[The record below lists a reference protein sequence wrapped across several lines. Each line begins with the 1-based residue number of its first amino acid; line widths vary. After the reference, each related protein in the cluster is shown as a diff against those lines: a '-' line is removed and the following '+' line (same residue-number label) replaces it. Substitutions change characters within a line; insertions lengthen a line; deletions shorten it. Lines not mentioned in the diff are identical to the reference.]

1 MVKKTSRMEKAVGLK
16 DRSAKKSKG
25 QTRSK
30 TGKSTSIKSETEL
43 IAQLEFAHA
52 RLAQLEKAR
61 ARAETLFAITQA
73 LSKTL
78 SLQEVFEVILSEM
91 QKVVPYDSAS
101 VQVIENN
108 RRVIVGGRGF
118 QDLHSLLGVGFDL
131 TDETDPGNQVVETKR
146 PQVYGDVS
154 QHPRF
159 QSEIRGGGKIRG
171 WIAVPMLYGNRVIGL
186 ITLDKYEPGFYDAE
200 LAELAMAFAAQAAI
214 AIENAR
220 LFETERVTRKQTET
234 LHAATQA
241 LGSTLSLRQVI
252 DLILIE
258 LQKVVP
264 YDSCSVQQLDGDA
277 MVIVGGH
284 GFPNLDELIGTR
296 FQSNDPNNPAGEI
309 VRSHTPVIFADVSE
323 HFSTFKMEKHGRGR
337 IRGWMGVP
345 LFFGERLIGM
355 ITLDKLE
362 KDFYTPKLAELAL
375 AFATQAANAI
385 ENARLFDETQCL
397 LKETQHAKDIAETLR
412 SANLAL
418 TQNLDLNTICEELLD
433 LLHQIVPYDSASI
446 FILESNVH
454 LVAKATRGYEL
465 WMTDPTS
472 VQTTAFDLLPG
483 TTMYN
488 VVIGRNSYLI
498 PDTRQA
504 PDWIQIPGEEYILCW
519 FGVPMMVG
527 EKVIGVISLDSNK
540 PNLFT
545 EQNMQLATAL
555 GAQAAF
561 AIQNACL
568 FETERFARKQTETLH
583 AATQALGSTLSLRQ
597 VIEVILIELQKV
609 VPYDS
614 CSVQQ
619 LDGDAMVIV
628 GGHGFPNLD
637 ELLETRFHWKD
648 PNNPAGEI
656 VRRCT
661 PVIFADISEHYSTF
675 RMEKHGRGRIHG
687 WMGVPLIFGER
698 LIGMIT
704 LDKLEK
710 DFYTSD
716 HAKIALAFA
725 AQAANAIENAR
736 LFDETQHLLEETEKR
751 AAELEAISKVSQALI
766 AESELDSTIQLIGNQ
781 MRKIF
786 DADIVYVA
794 LLDPQTNLIHF
805 PYQVGENFTTLKLG
819 EGLTSKIIETGKPLL
834 INKNV
839 NERALDMGTR
849 PVGKDVLSYLG
860 VPIRTGKNVIGV
872 ISVQSTI
879 REDVFNDD
887 TLRLLTTIAA
897 NAGAALHN
905 AQLFSEA
912 LEHLR
917 QVEILTNAA
926 RSIENSNYEPA
937 MVESVAARSDALGEL
952 ARVFCKMADEVRLR
966 EQRLKRQL
974 CQLDIEERKH
984 AKAETVATYISMD
997 RRQAMA
1003 NKKTLPEYVHG
1014 TALFADVSGF
1024 TALTESLANELGF
1037 QRGAEEM
1044 IRHINRV
1051 FTTLI
1056 DEVHRYSGAVISFSG
1071 DAITC
1076 WFNDHD
1082 LNGNRYTESSTNRA
1096 AACALAMQ
1104 KGMIQFATISTPDGK
1119 SISLSVKVA
1128 LATGSA
1134 RRMVVGD
1141 GTPHQIDVLA
1151 GSTLSVM
1158 SNAEQV
1164 ARRGEIVIAATGIPA
1179 IEENFSVAEWR
1190 QDKQFAVLIG
1200 LREDIAPNPWPTL
1213 ENDAIPESQIQP
1225 WMHTAVFEKVRAGQS
1240 ELLSEL
1246 RPATALFMKFG
1257 GLDYDNDPEADA
1269 KLNAF
1274 IQWVEQVIAPHNG
1287 SIIQFTV
1294 GDKGSYIYVVFG
1306 APIAHKDDNV
1316 EAVLTALELVS
1327 LPESL
1332 SYMSDLYIGLASGQM
1347 RVGAYGGST
1356 HHTYGAIGDR
1366 ANLAARL
1373 MMAAAHSSAEI
1384 PEGQHAVI
1392 FCDTSI
1398 AEAAHGQVEFE
1409 SMPPISVK
1417 GKTGLIAI
1425 YRPIRKIIA
1434 DKSNAAA
1441 RIAELS
1447 QLIDNLSPAEQL
1459 TIKVASVVGQ
1469 TFTLEI
1475 LSAIYPED
1483 HTREE
1488 LQTYLNILSEF
1499 DLINKYSLE
1508 SSRYKFKDTQ
1518 TREVAY
1524 NLMLFAQRRQLHR
1537 TVAELFEQNT
1547 HSEPHYAEIAHHWHA
1562 ANEIPRAVHYLEKA
1576 GEHARQMG
1584 NLEEAT
1590 RFFKESLTLIG
1601 REPYDELQ
1609 REKQ

>member
-1 MVKKTSRMEKAVGLK
+1 M
-16 DRSAKKSKG
+16 AKKISPAKKKNKPNGKSVINLGG
-25 QTRSK
+25 QKCSK
-30 TGKSTSIKSETEL
+30 TGKIILAKGENKNNSLRVHTQTIKNQSVPDRVEL
-43 IAQLEFAHA
+43 ITQLEFIHA
-52 RLAQLEKAR
+52 RLVELEKAR
-61 ARAETLFAITQA
+61 ARAETLFTITQA
-73 LSKTL
+73 LSKAL

-101 VQVIENN
+101 VQVVENN
-108 RRVIVGGRGF
+108 RRIIVGGRGF
-118 QDLHSLLGVGFDL
+118 QDLPSLLGIGFDL
-131 TDETDPGNQVVETKR
+131 TDETDPGNQVVLTKR

-154 QHPRF
+154 QHPQF

-186 ITLDKYEPGFYDAE
+186 ITLDKYQPGVYNAE

-214 AIENAR
+214 AI
-220 LFETERVTRKQTET
+220 Q
-234 LHAATQA
+234 
-241 LGSTLSLRQVI
+241 
-252 DLILIE
+252 
-258 LQKVVP
+258 
-264 YDSCSVQQLDGDA
+264 
-277 MVIVGGH
+277 
-284 GFPNLDELIGTR
+284 
-296 FQSNDPNNPAGEI
+296 
-309 VRSHTPVIFADVSE
+309 
-323 HFSTFKMEKHGRGR
+323 
-337 IRGWMGVP
+337 
-345 LFFGERLIGM
+345 
-355 ITLDKLE
+355 
-362 KDFYTPKLAELAL
+362 
-375 AFATQAANAI
+375 
-385 ENARLFDETQCL
+385 NARLFDETQRL
-397 LKETQHAKDIAETLR
+397 LKETQNAKNVAETLR

-418 TQNLDLNTICEELLD
+418 TQNLDLNAICEELLD

-446 FILESNVH
+446 FILESNTH
-454 LVAKATRGYEL
+454 LVAKATRGYDL
-465 WMTDPTS
+465 WMADPTS
-472 VQTTAFDLLPG
+472 AQTAAFDLLPGTPMYSVISRNSYLIPDTRQAPDWIQVPGEEYILCWFGVPMKVGDKVIGLISLDSNQPNLFIKQNMQLATALGAQAAFAIQNARLFDETQRLLKETQIAKDIAETLRSANLALTQNLNLDAICEELLDLLGQIIPYDSASIFILESNIHLVAKATRGYDLWMADPTSAQTAAFDLLPG

-504 PDWIQIPGEEYILCW
+504 PNWVQVPGEEYILCW
-519 FGVPMMVG
+519 FGVPMWVG
-527 EKVIGVISLDSNK
+527 DKIIGVISLDSNQ

-561 AIQNACL
+561 AIQNA
-568 FETERFARKQTETLH
+568 
-583 AATQALGSTLSLRQ
+583 
-597 VIEVILIELQKV
+597 
-609 VPYDS
+609 
-614 CSVQQ
+614 
-619 LDGDAMVIV
+619 
-628 GGHGFPNLD
+628 
-637 ELLETRFHWKD
+637 
-648 PNNPAGEI
+648 
-656 VRRCT
+656 
-661 PVIFADISEHYSTF
+661 
-675 RMEKHGRGRIHG
+675 
-687 WMGVPLIFGER
+687 
-698 LIGMIT
+698 
-704 LDKLEK
+704 
-710 DFYTSD
+710 
-716 HAKIALAFA
+716 
-725 AQAANAIENAR
+725 R
-736 LFDETQHLLEETEKR
+736 LFDETQRLLEETEKR
-751 AAELEAISKVSQALI
+751 AAELEVISKVSQALI

-819 EGLTSKIIETGKPLL
+819 EGLTSKIIETGEPLL
-834 INKNV
+834 INKDV
-839 NERALDMGTR
+839 NKRTLEMGAR
-849 PVGKDVLSYLG
+849 PVGKEVLSYLG
-860 VPIRTGKNVIGV
+860 VPIRTGKSVIGV
-872 ISVQSTI
+872 ISVQSTA
-879 REDVFNDD
+879 REDVFNDNS
-887 TLRLLTTIAA
+887 LRLLTTIAA

-926 RSIENSNYEPA
+926 RSIENSAYEPA

-952 ARVFCKMADEVRLR
+952 ARVFRKMADEVRLR

-974 CQLDIEERKH
+974 AQLQLDIEERKL

-1003 NKKTLPEYVHG
+1003 NHKTLPEYVHG

-1024 TALTESLANELGF
+1024 TALTESLANELGR

-1082 LNGNRYTESSTNRA
+1082 LNENQYAESSINRA
-1096 AACALAMQ
+1096 VACALAMQ
-1104 KGMIQFATISTPDGK
+1104 KGMIQFATIFTPDGK
-1119 SISLSVKVA
+1119 SITLSIKVA
-1128 LATGSA
+1128 LATGPA

-1151 GSTLSVM
+1151 GSTLTAM

-1164 ARRGEIVIAATGIPA
+1164 ARRGEIVIATTGIPA
-1179 IEENFSVAEWR
+1179 IEERFSVAEWR
-1190 QDKQFAVLIG
+1190 QEKQYAVLAGSRQAIT
-1200 LREDIAPNPWPTL
+1200 PNPWRTL
-1213 ENDAIPESQIQP
+1213 ENNAIPDSQIQP
-1225 WMHTAVFEKVRAGQS
+1225 WLHVAVFEKVRAGQS

-1257 GLDYDNDPEADA
+1257 GLDYDNDPEADV
-1269 KLNAF
+1269 KLNTF

-1306 APIAHKDDNV
+1306 APIAHKDDAV
-1316 EAVLTALELVS
+1316 EAVFTAMELAS
-1327 LPESL
+1327 PPESL
-1332 SYMSDLYIGLASGQM
+1332 PYLSDLYIGLASGQM

-1356 HHTYGAIGDR
+1356 HRTYGAIGDR

-1373 MMAAAHSSAEI
+1373 MMAAARSFAEI
-1384 PEGQHAVI
+1384 PEGQRAVI
-1392 FCDTSI
+1392 FCDNSI
-1398 AEAAHGQVEFE
+1398 VEVAHGQVEFE
-1409 SMPPISVK
+1409 SMPPIRVK

-1425 YRPIRKIIA
+1425 YRPVRKIIA
-1434 DKSNAAA
+1434 DKSNVTA
-1441 RIAELS
+1441 RIVELS

-1459 TIKVASVVGQ
+1459 TIKVASVIGQ
-1469 TFTLEI
+1469 SFTLEV

-1488 LQTYLNILSEF
+1488 LQTHLKILTES
-1499 DLINKYSLE
+1499 DLINKCSLE
-1508 SSRYKFKDTQ
+1508 SSSYKFKDMQ
-1518 TREVAY
+1518 THEVAY

-1537 TVAELFEQNT
+1537 AVAEFFEQNT
-1547 HSEPHYAEIAHHWHA
+1547 VSEPHYSEIAHHWQA

-1584 NLEEAT
+1584 DLEEAT
-1590 RFFKESLTLIG
+1590 RFFNQSLVLIG
-1601 REPYDELQ
+1601 HEPYDELQ
-1609 REKQ
+1609 KEKQCYRDTEGFKTR